1 MQIDAENELEII
13 KKWLEV
19 VDPEFRWENSIFD
32 RVTQMIKGSRIN
44 IETLFGYFD
53 KGNKGKL
60 TSSEFFKALEKVG
73 IAELTGEEK
82 ERLLRAIDFNNDGFV
97 EINEFKRKL
106 SWAGV
111 WARTNEEQLIY
122 VINDA
127 IERANLDLADAFWL
141 IDQDDKGLITKQEF
155 KSTFSHENIA
165 IDKGDLDWFIE
176 FFW

>member
-1 MQIDAENELEII
+1 MNLRSSKSDLRLLILNFDGKTVFLIELP
-13 KKWLEV
+13 KWSKDLESTLKLYL
-19 VDPEFRWENSIFD
+19 DN
-32 RVTQMIKGSRIN
+32 T
-44 IETLFGYFD
+44 ETLFGYFD

-97 EINEFKRKL
+97 DISEFKWKL

-141 IDQDDKGLITKQEF
+141 ID
-155 KSTFSHENIA
+155 
-165 IDKGDLDWFIE
+165 
-176 FFW
+176 

>member
-1 MQIDAENELEII
+1 
-13 KKWLEV
+13 
-19 VDPEFRWENSIFD
+19 
-32 RVTQMIKGSRIN
+32 MIKGSRISV
-44 IETLFGYFD
+44 ETMFSYFD

-60 TSSEFFKALEKVG
+60 SSSEFFKALEKVG

-111 WARTNEEQLIY
+111 RARTNEEQLIF

-155 KSTFSHENIA
+155 KSTFNQEMIA
-165 IDKGDLDWFIE
+165 IDKNDLDRFIE